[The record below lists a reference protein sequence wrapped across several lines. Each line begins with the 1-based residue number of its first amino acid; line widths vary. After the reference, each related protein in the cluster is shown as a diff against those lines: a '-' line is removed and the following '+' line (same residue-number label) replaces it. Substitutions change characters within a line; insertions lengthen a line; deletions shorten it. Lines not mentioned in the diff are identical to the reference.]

1 MRTAMFFTF
10 TKKRQHTVGA
20 LNLIH
25 CVEVDIANLLW
36 AFAKLKVDAG
46 ETLRPLL
53 QQAEEQ
59 VDSYLTEAKVK
70 PVHSWFKVVS
80 YDRPWKDVEYSVW

>member
-1 MRTAMFFTF
+1 M
-10 TKKRQHTVGA
+10 
-20 LNLIH
+20 IH
-25 CVEVDIANLLW
+25 WLEVDIANLLW

-59 VDSYLTEAKVK
+59 VDSYLEPRWSHGDLGPSRGTL
-70 PVHSWFKVVS
+70 
-80 YDRPWKDVEYSVW
+80 

>member
-1 MRTAMFFTF
+1 M
-10 TKKRQHTVGA
+10 KVHSYV
-20 LNLIH
+20 L
-25 CVEVDIANLLW
+25 VEVDIANLLW

-59 VDSYLTEAKVK
+59 VDSYLTEAGEASTFMIPGDINMIAPTV
-70 PVHSWFKVVS
+70 
-80 YDRPWKDVEYSVW
+80 YSIHVYAIGLETARFFSCFLKCG